1 MDAAH
6 ATEVATT
13 VAPLFSTESFAAFC
27 ALAGLEIVLGIDNVI
42 FISILVGKLPQHQR
56 ALATRVGLLLAM
68 VMRIGLLFGISIIMG
83 LKADLFNIAG
93 MGFSGKDLIL
103 LGGGLF
109 LIGKATYELH
119 EKLEGAHHEAGGVGK
134 QAAANLA
141 TILIQIMLID
151 IVFSIDSVI
160 TAVGMV
166 QHIEIM
172 IAAVVASIGV
182 MLAAAPAIGA
192 FVEKHPTLKVLA
204 LAFLLLIG
212 SMLMME
218 GLGQHVNKGYIY
230 TAMAFSLG
238 VEFLNMRLRK
248 VSEPVHLHSRGD
260 VEKTSV

>member
-1 MDAAH
+1 MDAA
-6 ATEVATT
+6 ATTEVA
-13 VAPLFSTESFAAFC
+13 ASALFSTESAIAFAT
-27 ALAGLEIVLGIDNVI
+27 LAGLEIVLGIDNVI
-42 FISILVGKLPQHQR
+42 FISILVAKLPEHQR
-56 ALATRVGLLLAM
+56 ALATRVGLILAM
-68 VMRIGLLFGISIIMG
+68 VMRIGLLFCISLIMG
-83 LKADLFNIAG
+83 LKADLFNIMG

-119 EKLEGAHHEAGGVGK
+119 EKLEGAHHHEAGGVGR
-134 QAAANLA
+134 QVAANLG
-141 TILIQIMLID
+141 TILIQIMMID
-151 IVFSIDSVI
+151 IVFSLDSVI

-172 IAAVVASIGV
+172 IAAVIASIGV
-182 MLAAAPAIGA
+182 MLLAAPMIGA

-212 SMLMME
+212 TMLMME
-218 GLGQHVNKGYIY
+218 GLGQHINKGYIY

-238 VEFLNMRLRK
+238 VEFLNMRLRR

-260 VEKTSV
+260 VEKIEV